1 VEEALV
7 AGAKVLVVSPLDEAT
22 GVAIVSK
29 AAKAGVPVIAY
40 DGLLTGAQIAF
51 YVSFDN
57 NLVGRLQGQ
66 YLVDHLK
73 PGSTVV
79 MINGDQTSATGL
91 EFKQGALE
99 ALAPAFKSGRLKL
112 GYSAD
117 IPQFTPATA
126 RSEMEQ
132 ALSRLNNNVHG
143 VLSPNDGIA
152 GGVIAALKAQHL
164 AGKVVVTGQDAT
176 VAGLHDI
183 REGTLAMTVFKRIPE
198 EADIAAQVALGLARG
213 DHGIIAKVARTT
225 VSNSYMDVPSVLLQP
240 VVLTK
245 ETEALA
251 LV

>member
-1 VEEALV
+1 
-7 AGAKVLVVSPLDEAT
+7 
-22 GVAIVSK
+22 
-29 AAKAGVPVIAY
+29 
-40 DGLLTGAQIAF
+40 
-51 YVSFDN
+51 
-57 NLVGRLQGQ
+57 
-66 YLVDHLK
+66 
-73 PGSTVV
+73 
-79 MINGDQTSATGL
+79 
-91 EFKQGALE
+91 
-99 ALAPAFKSGRLKL
+99 
-112 GYSAD
+112 
-117 IPQFTPATA
+117 
-126 RSEMEQ
+126 MEQ